1 MVGLLRR
8 TWLRLSVRPQVWLA
22 TVLAVNAIIAV
33 TGITIGARLNLSALL
48 AVGPVL
54 ACARCNG
61 RITALVAAY
70 SLVLSLAV
78 GVATD
83 TWATLVQRERNA
95 AVLIVGVI
103 AIVVAVIRSRREN
116 RLIRIADRFQRA
128 ILRPLPAELGG
139 VAFASRYQSAT
150 PGTLVG
156 GDLYDLTM
164 TQFGPRFII
173 GDVRGKGLDAVGR
186 CAAVIA
192 AFRALAFA
200 EPDLVK
206 LAEQM
211 DGALCGEM
219 EMEDFVTAIFAE
231 FGPGEVHIVNCG
243 HHPPLKTGPSV
254 GFSAVPDG
262 ASSAGSSDDLS
273 DGASAGSSAASGRFE
288 ILTAEPSAPPLG
300 LHPCPIRQD
309 IVLKH
314 GDRLLFYTDGLVE
327 ARDRAGR
334 FLGLD
339 ERVIAAL
346 DEPSLDACVQ
356 RLGRL
361 LIQHSG
367 HALDDDVL
375 LVVCEPAP

>member
-1 MVGLLRR
+1 MGGLLRR
-8 TWLRLSVRPQVWLA
+8 AWLRLSARPPVWLA
-22 TVLAVNAIIAV
+22 TVLAVNAIIAI
-33 TGITIGARLNLSALL
+33 TGSIIGAGFNLTALL
-48 AVGPVL
+48 SVGPVL

-61 RITALVAAY
+61 RITALVSAY
-70 SLVLSLAV
+70 SLVLSFAV
-78 GVATD
+78 GAATHS
-83 TWATLVQRERNA
+83 WGTLLQRERT
-95 AVLIVGVI
+95 AVVI
-103 AIVVAVIRSRREN
+103 MACVLAIVVAEIRGRRET
-116 RLIRIADRFQRA
+116 RLIRIADLVQRA

-139 VAFASRYQSAT
+139 VAFASHYQSAT

-200 EPDLVK
+200 EPDLIR

-211 DGALCGEM
+211 DDTLCGEL
-219 EMEDFVTAIFAE
+219 EMEDFVTAILAE
-231 FGPGEVHIVNCG
+231 FGPDEVRIVNCG
-243 HHPPLKTGPSV
+243 HHPPLKSGPR
-254 GFSAVPDG
+254 
-262 ASSAGSSDDLS
+262 AGRD
-273 DGASAGSSAASGRFE
+273 AAPGTFE
-288 ILTAEPSAPPLG
+288 VLMPEPSAPPLG
-300 LHPCPIRQD
+300 LHPSPTRQD

-346 DEPSLDACVQ
+346 DEPGLDMCVQ
-356 RLGRL
+356 RLGGIL
-361 LIQHSG
+361 VEHSG
-367 HALDDDVL
+367 HTLDDDVL
-375 LVVCEPAP
+375 LVVCEPVA